1 MNITVR
7 FRVRVRSRE
16 INDRQHMPRTV
27 PSPSFSLLLLLL
39 LLTPY
44 SLQHIFSLLPSS
56 VEQRGVPAL
65 IVMIGS

>member
-39 LLTPY
+39 LTPY